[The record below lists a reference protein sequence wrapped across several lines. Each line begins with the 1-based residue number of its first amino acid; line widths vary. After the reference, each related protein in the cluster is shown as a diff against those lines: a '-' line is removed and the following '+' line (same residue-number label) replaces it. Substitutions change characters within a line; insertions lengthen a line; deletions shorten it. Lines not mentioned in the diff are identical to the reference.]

1 MFLTVFILWII
12 LNGRVTPELVILGL
26 MISCLVMLFAR
37 RAVGYT
43 LKTDLRMMRNIP
55 VFLLY
60 ALILVREIVLA
71 SITVIKLVFS
81 SREKP
86 DPIIVEFHS
95 GLPSDFLNALLA
107 NSITLTPGTFTLIQE
122 GDRFVVH
129 CLRREFA
136 EGIEDSVFVKILREV
151 KQI

>member
-1 MFLTVFILWII
+1 MVLTVFILWII

-26 MISCLVMLFAR
+26 MISGLVMLFAR

-43 LKTDLRMMRNIP
+43 LQTDLRMMRNIP

-60 ALILVREIVLA
+60 ALILVREIILA

-81 SREKP
+81 RREKP

-95 GLPSDFLNALLA
+95 GLETELQNVLLA
-107 NSITLTPGTFTLIQE
+107 NSITLTPGTFTLFQE
-122 GDRFVVH
+122 GDHFIIH
-129 CLRREFA
+129 CLRREYG
-136 EGIEDSVFVKILREV
+136 EGMGDIVFIRYLEMLK
-151 KQI
+151 

>member
-86 DPIIVEFHS
+86 DPIIVEFNS
-95 GLPSDFLNALLA
+95 GLETDLQNVLLA
-107 NSITLTPGTFTLIQE
+107 NSITLTPGTFTLFQE
-122 GDRFVVH
+122 GDHFIIH
-129 CLRREFA
+129 CLRREYG
-136 EGIEDSVFVKILREV
+136 EGMGDIVFIRYLEMLK
-151 KQI
+151 